1 MKAAAQN
8 AQKKKDN
15 QLVCQTDS
23 TGYTG
28 TLKTVIKIQRQE
40 KKGSS
45 KAPLKMIYKASSS
58 NSTAS
63 VVTEETNHLEPE
75 VEITAKE
82 VMLKIYFNF
91 RSDKRFQKN
100 LNQSYKLILVHLGYC
115 FLVSYN

>member
-15 QLVCQTDS
+15 QLVYQSDTA
-23 TGYTG
+23 GYTG

-58 NSTAS
+58 NSTPSAA
-63 VVTEETNHLEPE
+63 TEEVSNLEPE
-75 VEITAKE
+75 IDVVTAKE
-82 VMLKIYFNF
+82 VMLKF
-91 RSDKRFQKN
+91 
-100 LNQSYKLILVHLGYC
+100 
-115 FLVSYN
+115 